1 MFDTNAA
8 TMLCAKEMFQLS
20 FTMANETAIVDA
32 EDLKKRAGALRRF
45 L

>member
-1 MFDTNAA
+1 
-8 TMLCAKEMFQLS
+8 
-20 FTMANETAIVDA
+20 MANETAIVDA

>member
-8 TMLCAKEMFQLS
+8 TMLCAKAMFQLS